1 MLKHQMKFALMS
13 PLRTTALFLLSLS
26 LSSPASSQPLW
37 EPVSYGLDDS
47 RLHLVAVDPQVPR
60 TLYAASLR
68 AVYRSDDGGRHWSQ
82 RFRTSG
88 HAEVMFLAVDPF
100 DGPHALV
107 ATTRGLYAT
116 ADDGRHWLRAFRGGT
131 SEEARCHVVFFHP
144 FRRGEVWLGT
154 AGGGFVSRDGG
165 RSWQS
170 AGPELSRRSIRYLAI
185 DPTPPH
191 RLYVLTDHEVFAG
204 GTDEA
209 TWQSLFSLAATPQP
223 LEEAAEQADEAV
235 VDETASAD
243 QLTAL
248 AVDPAL
254 KDGVSPSSPTTLYLS
269 SLNGAYTSADG
280 GVTWLPLTQLGLG
293 TASIRHLILHHHSP
307 TVLYA
312 ATPNGVARLLPEEQ
326 RWEALYAGLPTKAA
340 RFLAATDSRLFAA
353 TDQGL
358 YMLDLTM
365 EQLAQGNWPGAKA
378 LLGDFVHEPSIGAVQ
393 ENAIHYAEVQ
403 PEKIA
408 AWRKQARMSALIP
421 KFTVT
426 GDTNLTDFR
435 HWDSG
440 ANPDALQKGERDIDW
455 STNVTW
461 ELGDFIYSDDQ
472 TNIDVRSKL
481 MVELRDSILD
491 DVTRSYFERR
501 RLQVELITDP
511 PTEPKAQLAKE
522 LRIQELTA
530 ILDGLT
536 GGWFSSE
543 IERNGRR

>member
-1 MLKHQMKFALMS
+1 MKHQMKFAHVIPRSSL
-13 PLRTTALFLLSLS
+13 ALLVLSLG
-26 LSSPASSQPLW
+26 LPCPVSSQPMW
-37 EPVSYGLDDS
+37 DPVSYGLDDS
-47 RLHLVAVDPQVPR
+47 RLRLVAVDPQVPG
-60 TLYAASLR
+60 TLYAGSMR

-88 HAEVMFLAVDPF
+88 NAEVTFLSVDPF

-116 ADDGRHWLRAFRGGT
+116 ADDGRHWIRTFRGGT
-131 SEEARCHVVFFHP
+131 AEEARCQVILFHP
-144 FRRGEVWLGT
+144 ARRSEVWLGT
-154 AGGGFVSRDGG
+154 SSGLFVSRDGG
-165 RSWQS
+165 RTWQP
-170 AGPELSRRSIRYLAI
+170 AGPELSRRSIRYLAV
-185 DPTPPH
+185 DPTSPH

-204 GTDEA
+204 GADKA
-209 TWQSLFSLAATPQP
+209 TWQLLFSLAATPQP
-223 LEEAAEQADEAV
+223 LEEAAEQTGEAAP
-235 VDETASAD
+235 DDAASAN

-248 AVDPAL
+248 AVDP
-254 KDGVSPSSPTTLYLS
+254 GSPATLYLS
-269 SLNGAYTSADG
+269 SLDGLYTSADG
-280 GVTWLPLTQLGLG
+280 GATWQPLTQLGLG
-293 TASIRHLILHHHSP
+293 TAAIRHLLLHHHSP
-307 TVLYA
+307 TALYA
-312 ATPNGVARLLPEEQ
+312 ATPNGVARLLPEER
-326 RWEALYAGLPTKAA
+326 RWEALYAGLPTQATW
-340 RFLAATDSRLFAA
+340 FLAATGSRLFAA

-365 EQLAQGNWPGAKA
+365 EQLAQGNWPGAQA
-378 LLGDFVHEPSIGAVQ
+378 LLGNFVHEPTITQAQ
-393 ENAIHYAEVQ
+393 EAAIRYAEVR

-408 AWRKQARMSALIP
+408 AWRKQARLSALIP

-440 ANPDALQKGERDIDW
+440 ANPDALLKGERDVDW

-461 ELGDFIYSDDQ
+461 ELGDLVYSDDQ

-536 GGWFSSE
+536 GGWFSRE
-543 IERNGRR
+543 LEKNGRR